1 MPRRMRDQAFREAQ
15 WDRRYEPQVEPLNRY
30 IDELG
35 ERDDVGHPPYIA
47 PMYRGID
54 APVLSVFRDPG
65 PKAGGPEG
73 SGFLCVENDDPSAER
88 LWHFLD
94 EAGMDHRDVVPWNAY
109 PWYINAKP
117 STAQLRDGVEPL
129 RRVIELMPRL
139 QVVILH
145 GNDATRG
152 WKMFLRQHA
161 HVVRTRG
168 IESLGTYH
176 TSRGALRSNHST
188 VEERLVESRRR
199 EDHIRTTFAAAARIL
214 HSNARAPQ

>member
-1 MPRRMRDQAFREAQ
+1 
-15 WDRRYEPQVEPLNRY
+15 VEPLNRFV
-30 IDELG
+30 DELG
-35 ERDDVGHPPYIA
+35 MRDDAGHPPYIA
-47 PMYRGID
+47 PMYHGID

-94 EAGMDHRDVVPWNAY
+94 ESGIDDRDVVPWNAY

-145 GNDATRG
+145 GNEAKRG
-152 WKMFLRQHA
+152 WKMFLRQHGELV
-161 HVVRTRG
+161 HTRG
-168 IESLGTYH
+168 IESFGTYH
-176 TSRGALRSNHST
+176 TSRGALRSNLPT
-188 VEERLVESRRR
+188 EEDRLEESQRR
-199 EDHIRTTFAAAARIL
+199 ENHVRTTFAAAAGIL
-214 HSNARAPQ
+214 HSAAGGSR